1 MKVYI
6 VYGVDGSYDDRV
18 EYPIKCFDDRIVAE
32 NYMKHLS
39 THQNGNTC
47 GVSNTRYYISDFQ
60 VENSF

>member
-18 EYPIKCFDDRIVAE
+18 VAE
-32 NYMKHLS
+32 NYIKHLS
-39 THQNGNTC
+39 THQNGNPY
-47 GVSNTRYYISDFQ
+47 GVPNTRYYISDFQ